1 VDLDA
6 IQRKLR
12 EFAHERDWDR
22 YHSPKDLSMAVA
34 TEAGELMEIF
44 QWIGSDESRNVVRHP
59 EQLLEVRR
67 ELADVCINA
76 FRLADILEMD
86 LESAVWR

>member
-1 VDLDA
+1 MDLDA